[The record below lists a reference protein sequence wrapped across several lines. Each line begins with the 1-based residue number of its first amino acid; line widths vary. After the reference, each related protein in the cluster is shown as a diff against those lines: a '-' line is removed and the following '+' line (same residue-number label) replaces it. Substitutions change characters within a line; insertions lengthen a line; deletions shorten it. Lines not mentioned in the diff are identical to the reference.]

1 MALTVEAVY
10 EDGVF
15 KPVRQ
20 LPLPEHQKVQLTVLT
35 AAEAPAPPNARPRGY
50 GLIHWTGPLEDLD
63 YLIEDEE
70 NDPLEGP

>member
-15 KPVRQ
+15 RPVQ
-20 LPLPEHQKVQLTVLT
+20 PLPLPEHEKVQLTVLT
-35 AAEAPAPPNARPRGY
+35 AAEAPAPPSAGPRGY
-50 GLIHWTGPLEDLD
+50 GLIHWTGPLEALD
-63 YLIEDEE
+63 YLIEDEG